1 VALFFLAPGLAL
13 AAGRERAKPAS
24 PAETRLSETDLPGAP
39 AFPPE
44 VASAIRAALAARGP
58 GAGARTHHLENGQ
71 PRFANRLV
79 LESSPYLQQHA
90 HNPVN
95 WYPWGEEA
103 FAEAKRTGKPVF
115 LSVGYSTCHW
125 CHVMEEESFEDLEIA
140 RFLNE
145 HYVAIKVDREE
156 RPDVDAVYM
165 TAVQALTGGG
175 GWPMSVW
182 LDAERRPFYGGTY
195 FPPRDG
201 ARGAR
206 HGFLS
211 VLAEISEIWGAEPE
225 RVRDSAES
233 LSHAVKTALGGEE
246 PPSGLPGDGALA
258 GAVSFYKRGFDPTNG
273 GMRGAPKFPSSLPV
287 RLLLRYQRRARDPEA
302 LRMAVLTLEKMAA
315 GGMHDQVGGGFHRY
329 STDSAWLVPH
339 FEKMLY
345 DNALL
350 AVAYA
355 EAAQVTGRADFA
367 RVARTTLDYLLH
379 EMRSPGGG
387 FYSATDADSEGVEGK
402 FFAWSE
408 EEIRRLLG
416 ADADPFVAFYG
427 VTAGGNFEGRNILHV
442 PRPDEAG
449 WKALAGARDK
459 LYAAREKRIHPL
471 RDEKILAGWNGLAI
485 SGLAFGGWVLG
496 EKRYVEAAAQAA
508 DFLLRE
514 LRRDG
519 RLLRVW
525 KGGRA
530 SVPAFL
536 EDHAF
541 LIQGLLDLYEA
552 TFDLRWLSVA
562 LSLADAMEALFADR
576 ERGGWF
582 KAASDQ
588 ERLIAREKPS
598 HDGAEPSGASVATLD
613 ALRLAA
619 FTADDRWRSIAER
632 ALRASARTLAEHPAA
647 LSEMLLALDFHGD
660 AAREVVLVWPEGRPP
675 EPFLGVLRK
684 TFLPSRALAGAPQG
698 AGIEA
703 LGRVAKVAAEKR
715 CIGGE
720 PTAYVCERGSCRLPA
735 VDPEKLRAQIEPV
748 RPYAKVTSPTGG

>member
-1 VALFFLAPGLAL
+1 MSLAL
-13 AAGRERAKPAS
+13 AVALARAKPAPS
-24 PAETRLSETDLPGAP
+24 VETRLTETNLPGAP

-44 VASAIRAALAARGP
+44 VARAIRAALDAKGRGD
-58 GAGARTHHLENGQ
+58 AVRTRHLEAGR
-71 PRFANRLV
+71 PRFTNRLV
-79 LESSPYLQQHA
+79 LESSPYLLQHA
-90 HNPVN
+90 HNPVS

-201 ARGAR
+201 ARGVR
-206 HGFLS
+206 RGFLS
-211 VLAEISEIWGAEPE
+211 LLGEVAEIWRAEPE
-225 RVRDSAES
+225 RVGDAAES
-233 LSHAVKTALGGEE
+233 LSRAVSMALGGGEE
-246 PPSGLPGDGALA
+246 PSPGLPGDGDLTA
-258 GAVSFYKRGFDPTNG
+258 AVSFYKRGFDPVNG

-287 RLLLRYQRRARDPEA
+287 RFLLRYQRRARDPEA

-329 STDSAWLVPH
+329 STDSSWLVPH

-355 EAAQVTGRADFA
+355 EAWQATGRGDFA
-367 RVARTTLDYLLH
+367 RVTRTTLDYLLR
-379 EMRSPGGG
+379 EMRSPEGG
-387 FYSATDADSEGVEGK
+387 FYSATDADSEGEEGK
-402 FFAWSE
+402 FFVWSE
-408 EEIRRLLG
+408 EEIRRLAG
-416 ADADPFVAFYG
+416 AEADRFAAFYG
-427 VTAGGNFEGRNILHV
+427 VTARGNFERKNILHV
-442 PRPDEAG
+442 PRPAEAE
-449 WKALAGARDK
+449 WEALAGVRER
-459 LYAAREKRIHPL
+459 LQAAREKRIHPL
-471 RDEKILAGWNGLAI
+471 RDEKILAGWNGLAV
-485 SGLAFGGWVLG
+485 SGLAFGGLVLG
-496 EKRYVEAAAQAA
+496 ERRYVEAAAQAA
-508 DFLLRE
+508 DFLLRG
-514 LRRDG
+514 LRKNG
-519 RLLRVW
+519 RLFRVW
-525 KGGRA
+525 KDGRA
-530 SVPAFL
+530 TVPAYL

-541 LIQGLLDLYEA
+541 LVQGLLDLYEA
-552 TFDLRWLSVA
+552 TFDLRWLTEA
-562 LSLADAMEALFADR
+562 LSLADATESLFADR

-582 KAASDQ
+582 KVATDH
-588 ERLIAREKPS
+588 ERLIAREKPT

-619 FTADDRWRSIAER
+619 FTADDRWRAVAER
-632 ALRASARTLAEHPAA
+632 ALRAHARTLADHPAA
-647 LSEMLLALDFHGD
+647 LSEMLLAVDYHGD
-660 AAREVVLVWPEGRPP
+660 AAREVVLVWPDGQPP
-675 EPFLGVLRK
+675 HPLLAVLRA
-684 TFLPSRALAGAPQG
+684 TFLPNRALAGAPEG
-698 AGIEA
+698 PALEA
-703 LGRVAKVAAEKR
+703 LGRVARVAAEKR
-715 CIGGE
+715 CVGGK

-735 VDPEKLRAQIEPV
+735 IEPEKLREQIAPV
-748 RPYAKVTSPTGG
+748 RPYR